1 MKICPH
7 CGAPMAEPLDSCP
20 QCANSAGPPG
30 KAPSDIRLAA
40 TFFGRGLIFE
50 FLLFGFCL
58 ALQTGPGEL
67 AIPAYNFFFAVHV
80 PVWWFTNL
88 LFPANDFVSVTFLT
102 TVAFMGVIWGGLIYL
117 LAQGRRWLL
126 RRFHMSEQ
134 NRFLSWPVLLAAS
147 LAIMAAVYFTAQ
159 AADAPVAF
167 TPSPEIQTVVD
178 GNNALAIDLYRTFR
192 DRPGNLIFS
201 PASIAP
207 ALAMTGMGARG
218 KTAEEINAVLHFD
231 PAQEKLSP
239 AFQSLNARWRHIQR
253 WNRIT
258 LTVANALWY
267 QSEHLFI
274 PAYLDRLHAD
284 FGAQLNAVD
293 FQHSPAAA
301 REAINR
307 WAGEQTHHKI
317 NGTAGP
323 EEITADTRLV
333 LTDAI
338 YFKGKWLT
346 QFKASAT
353 KPASFYVSTNETV
366 TVPMMFQNAQFKL
379 MEDDTGGDVQVLELP
394 YAGQDLSM
402 IILLPSTPMDPTAD
416 RQPSLSNLEAE
427 LTAAKLRYWLATL
440 DRAEP
445 HAVCVGL
452 PRFTATQN
460 FDLIP
465 ELKLL
470 GMTSAFGDL
479 ADFSGMDG
487 TTDLYLSAATHEAG
501 IEVNESGTEAEAVTR
516 FAGATKGIPE
526 RFIADHP
533 FLFLIRDN
541 ASGCILF
548 LGRIS
553 NPNLCKD

>member
-1 MKICPH
+1 MVAGMKNCPH

-67 AIPAYNFFFAVHV
+67 AIPAFNFFFAVHD
-80 PVWWFTNL
+80 PVWWFSNL

-102 TVAFMGVIWGGLIYL
+102 TIAFMGSIWGWLLYL
-117 LAQGRRWLL
+117 LAKGRTWLL
-126 RRFHMSEQ
+126 QRFHLSAQ
-134 NRFLSWPVLLAAS
+134 NRFLSWPAIVAAS
-147 LAIMAAVYFTAQ
+147 MAILATMFFAVWAVDT
-159 AADAPVAF
+159 PVAF

-178 GNNALAIDLYRTFR
+178 GNNALAIDLYRTFQ

-218 KTAEEINAVLHFD
+218 KTTEEINTALHFD
-231 PAQEKLSP
+231 PAQKKLSP
-239 AFQSLNARWRHIQR
+239 AFQALNARWRHIRR
-253 WNRIT
+253 WTRIT

-267 QSEHLFI
+267 QSEHPFI
-274 PAYLDRLHAD
+274 PTYLNRLHAD
-284 FGAQLNAVD
+284 FGTQLNPVD

-307 WAGEQTHHKI
+307 WTSEQTHHKI
-317 NGTAGP
+317 NGLAGP
-323 EEITADTRLV
+323 EEITSDTRLV
-333 LTDAI
+333 LTGAI

-353 KPASFYVSTNETV
+353 KPAPFYVSTNETV
-366 TVPMMFQNAQFKL
+366 TVPMMFQNARFKVTHD
-379 MEDDTGGDVQVLELP
+379 EAETVQLLELP
-394 YAGQDLSM
+394 YAGHDLSM
-402 IILLPSTPMDPTAD
+402 VILLPGRPWDTAD
-416 RQPSLSNLEAE
+416 QPTSLADLETK
-427 LTAAKLRYWLATL
+427 LTAAKLHEWLAAL
-440 DRAEP
+440 DQVSPRETM
-445 HAVCVGL
+445 VSL
-452 PRFTATQN
+452 PRFTATQSI
-460 FDLIP
+460 DLIP
-465 ELKLL
+465 KLKSL
-470 GMTSAFGDL
+470 GMISAFGGT

-487 TTDLYLSAATHEAG
+487 TTNLYLTAVTHQAG
-501 IEVNESGTEAEAVTR
+501 IEVNESGTEAVAVTSFGVTR
-516 FAGATKGIPE
+516 MGIPE
-526 RFIADHP
+526 RFTADHP

-548 LGRIS
+548 LGRMT
-553 NPNLCKD
+553 NPNL